1 VKNPSG
7 TWSSIR
13 PDHDRVTSAPTAADQ
28 VAHQLYGHE
37 VSRISQY
44 VDILATRGVAY
55 GLLGPKEASR
65 IWERHILNSAAL
77 SQLIEPGNTVIDV
90 GSGAGLPGIPLT
102 LLRPDLRITLLEP
115 LLRRF
120 TFLVQALS
128 ELGLSGRVE
137 VVRARAEDHTGRYD
151 VVVARAVA
159 PLDRLIG
166 WCDPLRR
173 PEGVLLALKGQN
185 AGAEIDQAAQV
196 LARHRLAAELITAQA
211 DPRADSAFVVRIT
224 DSVIRPRA

>member
-7 TWSSIR
+7 TWLSIR
-13 PDHDRVTSAPTAADQ
+13 PDHDRVTGAPTAADQ
-28 VAHQLYGHE
+28 VAQQLYGHE
-37 VSRISQY
+37 VGRISQY

-102 LLRPDLRITLLEP
+102 LLRPDLRVTLLEP

-120 TFLVQALS
+120 TFLVEALS
-128 ELGLSGRVE
+128 ELQLSGRVE
-137 VVRARAEDHTGRYD
+137 VVRARAEEHRGRYD

-196 LARHRLAAELITAQA
+196 LARHRLVAELITAQA

>member
-1 VKNPSG
+1 
-7 TWSSIR
+7 
-13 PDHDRVTSAPTAADQ
+13 VTSAPTAADQ
-28 VAHQLYGHE
+28 VAQQLYAHE
-37 VSRISQY
+37 ASRISQY

-102 LLRPDLRITLLEP
+102 LLRPDLRVTLLEP

-120 TFLVQALS
+120 TFLVEALS
-128 ELGLSGRVE
+128 ELELSGRVE

-151 VVVARAVA
+151 VVVTRAVA

-173 PEGVLLALKGQN
+173 PGGVLLALKGRN
-185 AGAEIDQAAQV
+185 VGAEIDQAAQV

>member
-7 TWSSIR
+7 TWLSIR
-13 PDHDRVTSAPTAADQ
+13 PDHDRVTGAPTAADQ
-28 VAHQLYGHE
+28 VAQQLYGHE
-37 VSRISQY
+37 VGRISQY

-102 LLRPDLRITLLEP
+102 LLRPDLRVTLLEP

-120 TFLVQALS
+120 TFLVEALS
-128 ELGLSGRVE
+128 ELRLSGRVE
-137 VVRARAEDHTGRYD
+137 VVRARAEEHRGRYD

-196 LARHRLAAELITAQA
+196 LARHRLVAELITAQA

>member
-1 VKNPSG
+1 
-7 TWSSIR
+7 
-13 PDHDRVTSAPTAADQ
+13 
-28 VAHQLYGHE
+28 
-37 VSRISQY
+37 
-44 VDILATRGVAY
+44 
-55 GLLGPKEASR
+55 
-65 IWERHILNSAAL
+65 
-77 SQLIEPGNTVIDV
+77 
-90 GSGAGLPGIPLT
+90 
-102 LLRPDLRITLLEP
+102 
-115 LLRRF
+115 
-120 TFLVQALS
+120 
-128 ELGLSGRVE
+128 
-137 VVRARAEDHTGRYD
+137 VVRARAEEHRGRYD

-196 LARHRLAAELITAQA
+196 LARHRLVAELITAQA

>member
-1 VKNPSG
+1 LTN
-7 TWSSIR
+7 
-13 PDHDRVTSAPTAADQ
+13 DRVTSAPAAADQ
-28 VAHQLYGHE
+28 VARQLYGPE
-37 VSRISQY
+37 ASRISQY

-77 SQLIEPGNTVIDV
+77 SELIEPASTVIDV
-90 GSGAGLPGIPLT
+90 GSGAGLPGIPLA

-120 TFLVQALS
+120 SFLIEALG
-128 ELGLSGRVE
+128 ELELTARVE
-137 VVRARAEDHTGRYD
+137 VVRARAERHVGRYD

-159 PLDRLIG
+159 PIDRLIG

-173 PEGVLLALKGQN
+173 PDGALLALKGQN
-185 AGAEIDQAAQV
+185 AEAEIGQAAQI
-196 LARHRLAAELITAQA
+196 LARHRLAAELVTARA

-224 DSVIRPRA
+224 DR

>member
-1 VKNPSG
+1 
-7 TWSSIR
+7 
-13 PDHDRVTSAPTAADQ
+13 VTSAPAAAEQ
-28 VAHQLYGHE
+28 VARELYGQRA
-37 VSRISQY
+37 SRITQY
-44 VDILATRGVAY
+44 VDILAARGVKY

-102 LLRPDLRITLLEP
+102 LLRPDLRVTLLEP

-120 TFLVQALS
+120 TFLVEALS
-128 ELGLSGRVE
+128 ELDLSGRVE
-137 VVRARAEDHTGRYD
+137 VVRARAEDHRGRYD

-196 LARHRLAAELITAQA
+196 LARHRLVAELITAQA

>member
-7 TWSSIR
+7 TWLSIR
-13 PDHDRVTSAPTAADQ
+13 PDHDRVTGAPTAADQ
-28 VAHQLYGHE
+28 VAQQLYGHE
-37 VSRISQY
+37 VGRISQY

-77 SQLIEPGNTVIDV
+77 SQLIEPANTVIDV

-102 LLRPDLRITLLEP
+102 LLRPDLRVTLLEP

-120 TFLVQALS
+120 TFLVEALS
-128 ELGLSGRVE
+128 ELQLSGRVE
-137 VVRARAEDHTGRYD
+137 VVRARAEEHRGRYD

-196 LARHRLAAELITAQA
+196 LARHRLVAELITAQA

>member
-7 TWSSIR
+7 TWSSIP
-13 PDHDRVTSAPTAADQ
+13 PDRDRATSAPAAVDQ
-28 VAHQLYGHE
+28 VAQQLYGHE
-37 VSRISQY
+37 VGRISQY

-102 LLRPDLRITLLEP
+102 LLRPDLRVTLLEP

-120 TFLVQALS
+120 TFLVEALS
-128 ELGLSGRVE
+128 ELQLSGRVE
-137 VVRARAEDHTGRYD
+137 VVRARAEEHRGRYD

-185 AGAEIDQAAQV
+185 VGAEIDQAARA

>member
-1 VKNPSG
+1 M
-7 TWSSIR
+7 WSSIR
-13 PDHDRVTSAPTAADQ
+13 PDHDRVTSAPAAADQ
-28 VAHQLYGHE
+28 VAQQLYGRE

-102 LLRPDLRITLLEP
+102 LLRPDLRVTLLEP

-120 TFLVQALS
+120 TFLVEALS
-128 ELGLSGRVE
+128 ELQLSGRVE
-137 VVRARAEDHTGRYD
+137 VVRARAEEHRGRYD

-196 LARHRLAAELITAQA
+196 LARHRLVAELITAQA

>member
-1 VKNPSG
+1 MTSG
-7 TWSSIR
+7 
-13 PDHDRVTSAPTAADQ
+13 PAAAEQ
-28 VAHQLYGHE
+28 VAEQLYGPE
-37 VSRISQY
+37 ASRISKY

-77 SQLIEPGNTVIDV
+77 SELIEPGSTVIDV
-90 GSGAGLPGIPLT
+90 GSGAGLPGIPLAV
-102 LLRPDLRITLLEP
+102 LRPDLQVTLLEP
-115 LLRRF
+115 LLRRS
-120 TFLVQALS
+120 TFLVEAVSDLD
-128 ELGLSGRVE
+128 LTARVQ

-173 PEGVLLALKGQN
+173 PGGMLLALKGQN
-185 AGAEIDQAAQV
+185 AEAEIGQAAQV
-196 LARHRLAAELITAQA
+196 LARLPVGGGARHGTGRS
-211 DPRADSAFVVRIT
+211 PSRFRYRRADHR
-224 DSVIRPRA
+224 SVIRPRA